1 MNFQS
6 HFVISH
12 LLLLFFYPRD
22 AMVEDDMVWG
32 MLTKSISLDIPNFL
46 NYQNVDDI
54 RWFKGQTLIAKIK
67 LNGEENKPLGENT
80 DYEIFKNGTLKI
92 KKLEKDSGQEYKVSV
107 YDKDGKN
114 LLDKILILHVI
125 EAVSK
130 PEITW
135 NCTEKIVTCEVR
147 NESDAE
153 LTLFDN
159 ETQPLKKGT
168 LKTEKMRLKY
178 TWKYLPLKEFKCV
191 VKNRV
196 SEDWAVSQNPC
207 TGVQLTVEK
216 TLNIYHILGICGGG
230 IILSI
235 FVVLLIFYFLRRK
248 KQNDQN
254 VEMNISRV
262 KVEGRGQKLPQSPGH
277 HLQPHGG
284 RHPQQ
289 PGGHRPQAPGYHPQG
304 PGHRLQVPGHS
315 PAVPGHRPQPQQK
328 RSPKVKQQT
337 GPPLPRPRNQQKP
350 SHQEK
355 EK

>member
-6 HFVISH
+6 HFLVSH

-22 AMVEDDMVWG
+22 AMVEEDMVWG
-32 MLTKSISLDIPNFL
+32 MLTKSISLDIPDFL

-54 RWFKGQTLIAKIK
+54 RWFKGQTMIAKIK
-67 LNGEENKPLGENT
+67 PNGEENKPLVENT

-92 KKLEKDSGQEYKVSV
+92 KKLEKDSGQDYKVSL

-147 NESDAE
+147 NGSEAE

-159 ETQPLKKGT
+159 ETQPLKKGI
-168 LKTEKMRLKY
+168 LKTEKMHLKY
-178 TWKYLPLKEFKCV
+178 TWEYLPLKEFKCV
-191 VKNRV
+191 AKNRV

-207 TGVQLTVEK
+207 TVK

-248 KQNDQN
+248 NQNGFWFRIHYRSSSKCDLLLQERTDGEQQRSRKMFSSHW
-254 VEMNISRV
+254 EMIEKIKMLR
-262 KVEGRGQKLPQSPGH
+262 LTSP
-277 HLQPHGG
+277 
-284 RHPQQ
+284 
-289 PGGHRPQAPGYHPQG
+289 
-304 PGHRLQVPGHS
+304 
-315 PAVPGHRPQPQQK
+315 
-328 RSPKVKQQT
+328 
-337 GPPLPRPRNQQKP
+337 
-350 SHQEK
+350 E
-355 EK
+355 